1 MPKEAQFQPSTLQLN
16 SELLQECCQTG
27 KRFST
32 LSHSKHQ
39 LPRITAEESQILLLN
54 SDYST
59 KSKNLKPT
67 GFLGTPTPEF
77 CQASSTKGLLPR
89 GMKWECCNTH
99 RTVPLKGNAPQP
111 CLATLSPS
119 SLPSP
124 VSLMKTHLHNP
135 IQIIIDTLTSVSSQ
149 AG

>member
-59 KSKNLKPT
+59 KSKNLKIHR
-67 GFLGTPTPEF
+67 
-77 CQASSTKGLLPR
+77 LPR
-89 GMKWECCNTH
+89 HTNSRVLSSLKH
-99 RTVPLKGNAPQP
+99 KRSASKGNEVGV
-111 CLATLSPS
+111 L
-119 SLPSP
+119 
-124 VSLMKTHLHNP
+124 
-135 IQIIIDTLTSVSSQ
+135 
-149 AG
+149 